1 MRDAN
6 RLITVL
12 AAAAALAAC
21 TKPAAENNAA
31 IDINSAAPG
40 DIEQL
45 PPDES
50 SETSSNELI
59 NGADNVD
66 VSNADEENAAKNKDC
81 WAQQSC

>member
-6 RLITVL
+6 RLILVM

-21 TKPAAENNAA
+21 SKPAHQNDVA
-31 IDINSAAPG
+31 IDINNAAPS

-59 NGADNVD
+59 NGADNAD
-66 VSNADEENAAKNKDC
+66 VNDLNASSNAY
-81 WAQQSC
+81 

>member
-6 RLITVL
+6 RLLLTL

-21 TKPAAENNAA
+21 DKSASENNVA
-31 IDINSAAPG
+31 IDINNAAPG

-50 SETSSNELI
+50 VDTSSNELV
-59 NGADNVD
+59 NGADNAD
-66 VSNADEENAAKNKDC
+66 VSDLNTSANAN
-81 WAQQSC
+81 